1 VVDQVEEEVEILEKV
16 LQEYQ
21 VKELKEEIIVLL
33 QVEEAEAE
41 VLVQQEEMVQY
52 Q

>member
-1 VVDQVEEEVEILEKV
+1 V